1 MNRPQVVSEQ
11 EWQAARNALLVKEK
25 ECTRALDWPQAD
37 ENGWPQDP
45 TMTWLRPHDEH

>member
-25 ECTRALDWPQAD
+25 ECTRALDWPQD
-37 ENGWPQDP
+37 
-45 TMTWLRPHDEH
+45 RR